1 MRSDTSRAMR
11 RSSIAAPLLL
21 AWFAAAGPVL
31 AQTGAGFPNRPFKI
45 VVPFPAGG
53 PVDLTARTL
62 APKLAAALGQP
73 VVVDNRAGAATIIG
87 TDAVAKS
94 PADGYTWLVTTNGIA
109 INPSVYKKL
118 PYDTLGDLL
127 PVMHISNSP
136 FILVAHP
143 SLPVRSAADL
153 IKLAKARPGEL
164 MYSSSGIGSANHLS
178 VALLNIMAGINT
190 THVPYKG
197 TVPSL
202 SAAVAGEVHF
212 QFSNPI
218 ASGPLA
224 RAGKLRALGTGGTRR
239 LPTLPELPT
248 IAESGIAGFQAGPW
262 FGMFAPAGT
271 PRDIV
276 KRMHGDMVKILAMP
290 EVRQTLSAE
299 GAELITETPE
309 QFAAFVKTEIAKWAK
324 VVEFAQVKAD

>member
-1 MRSDTSRAMR
+1 MRSDACRAALR
-11 RSSIAAPLLL
+11 PIEFALLLL
-21 AWFAAAGPVL
+21 AGYAATGAALG
-31 AQTGAGFPNRPFKI
+31 QTGAGFPNRPLKI

-62 APKLAAALGQP
+62 AQKLAGIVGQS

-87 TDAVAKS
+87 TDAVAKA
-94 PADGYTWLVTTNGIA
+94 PPDGYTWLITTNGIV

-153 IKLAKARPGEL
+153 IKFAKARPGEL
-164 MYSSSGIGSANHLS
+164 MYSSSGIGSANHMS
-178 VALLNIMAGINT
+178 VALMSIMAGVNT

-197 TVPSL
+197 TVPSM
-202 SAAVAGEVHF
+202 SAVVAGEVHF

-218 ASGPLA
+218 ASGPLV
-224 RAGKLRALGTGGTRR
+224 RAGKLRGLGTGGTRR
-239 LPTLPELPT
+239 LSTMPELPT
-248 IAESGIAGFQAGPW
+248 IAESGIPGFQAGPW
-262 FGMFAPAGT
+262 FGMFVPAST

-276 KRMHGDMVKILAMP
+276 KRVHGEMLNILAMP
-290 EVRQTLSAE
+290 DVRQTLSAE
-299 GAELITETPE
+299 GAELIADTPE
-309 QFAAFVKTEIAKWAK
+309 QFTAFVKTEIAKWAK
-324 VVEFAQVKAD
+324 VVEFAKVKAD